1 MKTVVQGSSPIR
13 VEDSEA
19 SGEGVED
26 TASARSAC
34 KKYLIGHAT
43 FTQQVMG
50 VQQTTPRR
58 NATTI
63 SSGEKKVNI
72 TEEIHTKKVLVPLI
86 LQMLGSTVLATPGKQ
101 GNIIQ

>member
-1 MKTVVQGSSPIR
+1 MAVQGLLPIH
-13 VEDSEA
+13 VEDSED

-43 FTQQVMG
+43 FTQQAMG
-50 VQQTTPRR
+50 VQQTTPRH

-63 SSGEKKVNI
+63 SSGEKKANI
-72 TEEIHTKKVLVPLI
+72 TEETPTKEALVRLI
-86 LQMLGSTVLATPGKQ
+86 MQMLSSTAIATLGKQ
-101 GNIIQ
+101 GNITQ